1 MSARIPPLLDRL
13 QALVGT
19 PSVSSVSPEFDQS
32 NRAVI
37 ELLANWLDDLGYAIE
52 IMPLPKQPHKANLIA
67 TLGSGPGGLVLSGH
81 TDTVP
86 YDEARWSSDPFTLT
100 ERDNR
105 LYGLGSADMKSFFAL
120 AIEAAQQ
127 FQAGQLKAP
136 LILLA
141 TADEESSMDGALS
154 LVAADKPKAKYAVVG
169 EPTGLKPIRAHKG
182 IIMESVR
189 VIGQSGHSSNPALG
203 NSALEGM
210 HKAIAE
216 ILLWRSELQQRYQD
230 AHFAVPYPTLNLGHI
245 HGGDNPNRIC
255 GECELHLDLRSLPG
269 MVMDDLREELDNR
282 LAAAFADSGLQVV
295 RESLITGTEPMHTD
309 AQAEIVRH
317 AEELT
322 GHPAETVAYC
332 TEGPYLNQLGM
343 QSIILG
349 PGHIDQAHQPDEYL
363 PMNEIRPAVELIG
376 RFINRYCCDAE

>member
-1 MSARIPPLLDRL
+1 MRSK
-13 QALVGT
+13 
-19 PSVSSVSPEFDQS
+19 S
-32 NRAVI
+32 
-37 ELLANWLDDLGYAIE
+37 Y
-52 IMPLPKQPHKANLIA
+52 
-67 TLGSGPGGLVLSGH
+67 
-81 TDTVP
+81 P
-86 YDEARWSSDPFTLT
+86 YPNDEARWSSDPFTLD
-100 ERDNR
+100 ERNNR

-127 FQAGQLKAP
+127 FNAGQLKAP

-141 TADEESSMDGALS
+141 TADEESSMEGALS
-154 LVAADKPKAKYAVVG
+154 LIAADKPKAKYAIVG

-216 ILLWRSELQQRYQD
+216 ILRWRSELQQRYRD
-230 AHFAVPYPTLNLGHI
+230 PDFAVPYPTLNLGHI

-255 GECELHLDLRSLPG
+255 GECELHFDLRSLPG
-269 MVMDDLREELDNR
+269 MAVDALREELDSR
-282 LAAAFADSGLQVV
+282 LANVFADTGLKVQ
-295 RESLITGTEPMHTD
+295 RESLITGTDPMHTEASAD
-309 AQAEIVRH
+309 IVRH
-317 AEELT
+317 AEQLT
-322 GHPAETVAYC
+322 GHSAETVAYC

-363 PMNEIRPAVELIG
+363 PMDEIKPAVELIS
-376 RFINRYCCDAE
+376 RFIHRYCVDAKHD